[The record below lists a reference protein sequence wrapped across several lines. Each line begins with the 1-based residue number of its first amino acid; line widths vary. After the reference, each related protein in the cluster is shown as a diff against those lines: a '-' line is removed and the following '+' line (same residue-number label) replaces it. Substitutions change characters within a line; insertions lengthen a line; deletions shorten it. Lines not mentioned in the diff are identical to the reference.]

1 MLDVTDCSV
10 LLARESGAPHRAL
23 TILVT
28 VQNHSNQFFTRCRLL
43 VTLET
48 PRGFPAGSLTLEG
61 GAITPGEQVL
71 SFQSQIDSM
80 PVGQISCELSYILG
94 RWVTTV
100 RGIAPHQAPQR
111 AAPPAPD
118 AAPSPDQ
125 AETADSDPLSGR
137 VLLPPVEGTEPF
149 LGPDMNTMP
158 LPREDDDDASSS
170 DSDGTGLRDPWAMLD
185 SGDEAA
191 AKALF
196 LQKKLSSDDRQRVRE
211 LLSSS
216 DPAVL
221 AQACR
226 ISRWGQWSA
235 PMVMR
240 RLLKHA
246 DPVVRREAV
255 TSLGIMAGLSLLRD
269 VQPMMR
275 DVDPTVQAAAAVA
288 IRRMRGTEPRD
299 HTE

>member
-1 MLDVTDCSV
+1 MLDVTDCTV
-10 LLARESGAPHRAL
+10 LLARESGAPRRAM

-43 VTLET
+43 VTLQT
-48 PRGFPAGSLTLEG
+48 VRGFPAGSLTLEG

-71 SFQSQIDSM
+71 SFQSHIDSM
-80 PVGQISCELSYILG
+80 PVGQIHCELSYILG

-100 RGIAPHQAPQR
+100 RGIAPHQTPKP
-111 AAPPAPD
+111 AAPPEPEV
-118 AAPSPDQ
+118 SPEDLGG
-125 AETADSDPLSGR
+125 EADEPVTGR
-137 VLLPPVEGTEPF
+137 VLLPPVEGAEPY

-158 LPREDDDDASSS
+158 LAGEDDEDDAPGASGPDLS
-170 DSDGTGLRDPWAMLD
+170 DPWVVLE
-185 SGDEAA
+185 SGDEDG

-196 LQKKLSSDDRQRVRE
+196 LQQKLSSDGRQRVRE
-211 LLSSS
+211 LLASS

-246 DPVVRREAV
+246 DPVVRLEAC
-255 TSLGIMAGLSLLRD
+255 
-269 VQPMMR
+269 
-275 DVDPTVQAAAAVA
+275 
-288 IRRMRGTEPRD
+288 
-299 HTE
+299 

>member
-10 LLARESGAPHRAL
+10 LLARESGAPRRGL

-28 VQNHSNQFFTRCRLL
+28 VHNHSNQFFTRCRLL

-48 PRGFPAGSLTLEG
+48 PRSFPAGSLTLEG

-71 SFQSQIDSM
+71 SFRSQIDSM
-80 PVGQISCELSYILG
+80 PVGRISCELSYILG

-111 AAPPAPD
+111 GAPPAPD
-118 AAPSPDQ
+118 SAPSPDQ
-125 AETADSDPLSGR
+125 AEAVHGDPLSGR
-137 VLLPPVEGTEPF
+137 VLLPPVEGAEPF

-158 LPREDDDDASSS
+158 LPREDEDDAGS
-170 DSDGTGLRDPWAMLD
+170 GGAGPRDPWAMLD

-196 LQKKLSSDDRQRVRE
+196 LQRNLSSDDRQRVRE
-211 LLSSS
+211 LLASSE
-216 DPAVL
+216 PAVV

-240 RLLKHA
+240 RLLKHG
-246 DPVVRREAV
+246 DPMVRREAV

-275 DVDPTVQAAAAVA
+275 DSDPAVQAAAAVA